1 LVTLL
6 DTVIVAI
13 ISGLI
18 GFVPT
23 FFTVYVK
30 VRKDLE
36 FEYDKDLRKLRIE
49 AYKDLWST
57 LSAMPQYWLPD
68 PVTYSDL
75 QKLMANL
82 QKWYFEKGGFFFS
95 EKSRR
100 AYFDL
105 MGGLREKAKESNA
118 PLDPN
123 TEYDPLRQL
132 GSNLRNCLAAD
143 VGTRQPPRLGY
154 KSKPTKS

>member
-1 LVTLL
+1 MVTVS

-57 LSAMPQYWLPD
+57 LSVMPKYWRPD
-68 PVTYSDL
+68 PITYRDL

-82 QKWYFEKGGFFFS
+82 QKWYFERGGFFFS
-95 EKSRR
+95 EKSRK

-105 MGGLREKAKESNA
+105 MDGLTEKAKDSDA
-118 PLDPN
+118 SLDPK
-123 TEYDPLRQL
+123 TEYEPLREL

-143 VGTRQPPRLGY
+143 VGTRQPPRLTY